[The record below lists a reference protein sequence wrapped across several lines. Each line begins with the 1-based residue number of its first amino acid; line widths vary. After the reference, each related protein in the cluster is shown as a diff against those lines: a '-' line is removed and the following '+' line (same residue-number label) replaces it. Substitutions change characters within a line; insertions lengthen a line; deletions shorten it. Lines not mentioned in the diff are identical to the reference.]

1 MKLGLS
7 VLAWLLLGAVVALGP
22 LGYATPPDPT
32 WIAGFWDDGDYDDV
46 ITLITSCV
54 GAIEPHLIRAG
65 DLIHVVGIT
74 PPQIAE
80 RAARSLARSS
90 PPARAPP
97 V

>member
-7 VLAWLLLGAVVALGP
+7 VLAWLLLGAVAALSP

-46 ITLITSCV
+46 ITLITSGI
-54 GAIEPHLIRAG
+54 GAIEPHLIRVG
-65 DLIHVVGIT
+65 DLVHVVGIT
-74 PPQIAE
+74 LPQIAE
-80 RAARSLARSS
+80 RPARSLARSS

-97 V
+97 A